1 MAKALLGA
9 ASIPFTKATEGLGAL
24 RQAKN
29 RVDERIREQRALR
42 VLEKGVD
49 TGDGLSG
56 GGGDGLS
63 EGSGPEKDSELLVE
77 RGLMLLGLSGDL
89 SEGDPRKVELS
100 EDAASAFRM
109 AAEVREA
116 EQRAKGGA
124 ATQMARDFLSELS
137 DKYEGAG
144 GALVDESRELW
155 ANLKDSDEAKGFIGS
170 VMAVLNDGRRLAAG
184 SAEGQLL
191 LSAIEG
197 GGGATKTLLTE
208 RLR

>member
-1 MAKALLGA
+1 
-9 ASIPFTKATEGLGAL
+9 
-24 RQAKN
+24 
-29 RVDERIREQRALR
+29 
-42 VLEKGVD
+42 
-49 TGDGLSG
+49 
-56 GGGDGLS
+56 
-63 EGSGPEKDSELLVE
+63 
-77 RGLMLLGLSGDL
+77 MLLGLSGDL
-89 SEGDPRKVELS
+89 SEGDPRKAELS

-197 GGGATKTLLTE
+197 GGGATKTILTE